1 MVIVTIVP
9 GNDNVSLLNRS
20 LPGRISYNSL
30 SEIKVKNPLFN
41 FRNSNKV
48 LKPRPPGAYAVF
60 VEFPG
65 IIAHFNV
72 FSGISIL
79 WSHKY
84 SLTFSKI
91 VFPNL

>member
-41 FRNSNKV
+41 FRNS
-48 LKPRPPGAYAVF
+48 
-60 VEFPG
+60 
-65 IIAHFNV
+65 I
-72 FSGISIL
+72 
-79 WSHKY
+79 KY
-84 SLTFSKI
+84 
-91 VFPNL
+91 